1 MINSCYQK
9 PIDHIKTSA
18 TQCVKFKTFYECSQP
33 LRNEHTTSRVSG
45 YTKLLDSF
53 TDTQDV

>member
-9 PIDHIKTSA
+9 PIDHIKPSA

-45 YTKLLDSF
+45 SIKLLDSF
-53 TDTQDV
+53 TQDV